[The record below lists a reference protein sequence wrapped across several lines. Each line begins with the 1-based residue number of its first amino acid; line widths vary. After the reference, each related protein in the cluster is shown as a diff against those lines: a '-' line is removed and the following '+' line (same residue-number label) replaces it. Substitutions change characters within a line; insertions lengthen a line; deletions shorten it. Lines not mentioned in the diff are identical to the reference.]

1 MKTSTD
7 KIARY
12 TGDLIT
18 PLNDQRLVRLN
29 LQNIN
34 NKREAV
40 MKHLETQIERQ
51 NNGKALMTMIRS
63 KHKRSWLWT
72 KRGLT
77 PGNKLRYM
85 QALSGTLPTKIN
97 KTRGKADPNTKKC
110 KRCNSNKIEDHAH
123 ILSACPYI
131 KELITK
137 RHDYIVKKL
146 TKEIQIN
153 HPNEKVWRQCSWRQG
168 TEIMRPNIALVK
180 GEEAYII
187 EITIPYKK
195 NNEYL
200 KQRRQDK
207 INKYEP
213 LLQEDGLTQV

>member
-18 PLNDQRLVRLN
+18 PLNDERLVRLN

-34 NKREAV
+34 NKRETV

-51 NNGKALMTMIRS
+51 NIGKALMTMIRS

-97 KTRGKADPNTKKC
+97 KTRGKADQETRLYC
-110 KRCNSNKIEDHAH
+110 KETD
-123 ILSACPYI
+123 
-131 KELITK
+131 K
-137 RHDYIVKKL
+137 R
-146 TKEIQIN
+146 N
-153 HPNEKVWRQCSWRQG
+153 P
-168 TEIMRPNIALVK
+168 
-180 GEEAYII
+180 
-187 EITIPYKK
+187 
-195 NNEYL
+195 
-200 KQRRQDK
+200 DK
-207 INKYEP
+207 PPK
-213 LLQEDGLTQV
+213 